1 MKFCDVSTS
10 SLLKLGYFKASN
22 IPEETKAPKMNF
34 DQSSGSIPRASY
46 IQAEAQTLADSS
58 GLNSLMLLCRQ

>member
-1 MKFCDVSTS
+1 MVFCDVSTS

-46 IQAEAQTLADSS
+46 KLRRKLWPIVEVLCYF
-58 GLNSLMLLCRQ
+58 CRQ